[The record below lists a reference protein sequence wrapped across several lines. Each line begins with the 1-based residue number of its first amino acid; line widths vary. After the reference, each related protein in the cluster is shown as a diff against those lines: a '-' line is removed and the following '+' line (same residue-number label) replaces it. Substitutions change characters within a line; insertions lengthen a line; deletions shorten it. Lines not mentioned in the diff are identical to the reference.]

1 MLTFAHS
8 DDSSNSFRY
17 RRTKNHHAP
26 TKMVKFQEGFWRG
39 MFYTVACFVGYYTL
53 YDEPYLYVPHCTA
66 NATTP

>member
-1 MLTFAHS
+1 
-8 DDSSNSFRY
+8 
-17 RRTKNHHAP
+17 
-26 TKMVKFQEGFWRG
+26 MVKFQEGFWRG